1 MKKALSIVL
10 AALMLICMTAIP
22 VLASEDTAPTAY
34 VTIVDENGEFVLV
47 EKEVPCA
54 DQNGD
59 TVVTIDEMLRNAHH
73 LHYKGGAEAGY
84 ASEETAYGLSLTK
97 LWGNESG
104 SYGYYV
110 NNASAWSLADEV
122 KPSDHIYAFVYTDT
136 ATWSDTYCFFNKT
149 HVTAEKGE
157 IATLTLKMAGY
168 DENYAPISLPVE
180 GAVITINGE
189 KTDLVTDANG
199 EVAITYD
206 KAGELLISAEHD
218 ELNLTPPVLVATV
231 EGGVNYALIA
241 VIVAIVLV
249 IAVAVV
255 VIVRKKR

>member
-22 VLASEDTAPTAY
+22 VLASENTAPTAY
-34 VTIVDENGEFVLV
+34 VTIVDENGAFALV

-59 TVVTIDEMLRNAHH
+59 TVVTIDEMLYTAHS
-73 LHYKGGAEAGY
+73 LYYTGGAEAGY

-97 LWGNESG
+97 LWGNENG
-104 SYGYYV
+104 AYGYFI

-189 KTDLVTDANG
+189 KTDLVTNANG

-206 KAGELLISAEHD
+206 KAGELLISATHD
-218 ELNLTPPVLVATV
+218 DLNLTPPVLVATV
-231 EGGVNYALIA
+231 EGGVSGVFIA
-241 VIVAIVLV
+241 VIVIMVLLVSGTVVFIVW
-249 IAVAVV
+249 
-255 VIVRKKR
+255 KKR